1 MRGSTITRT
10 ILSGLGVLA
19 YGLWSL
25 GLAQDKYP
33 ITPQEKTAFEI
44 LQKGTHP
51 VMARE
56 AAEALL
62 RANPNSFVGYYILGA
77 VYARVEGNLS
87 KAYYYLKK
95 AQQFIEFRWGRNIGE
110 GGPWLWHARSLE
122 ELIEVTGQMD
132 RYQEQLDLLGE
143 RDRYYSPKLT
153 WKWGWPLMKLGRMYE
168 ARKKMQEA
176 IASKDSWTV
185 FAAMNTLGAVEV
197 ELDHPEA
204 AYQAFQKLINIT
216 TAKKWQSQNA
226 TVFRNAAATALSLM
240 KFDEAEKLLIA
251 ASNHFE
257 YGSYSNPWHLLTML
271 YVREG
276 RLPEA
281 VTAVREMQQ
290 WARANRPALEQQ
302 SWSERNSMTA
312 AVLVECGYTEE
323 ALEILRLAR
332 NRPDRRGGTS
342 THKDQSEAG
351 FLLLFRHAL
360 KVHRETLAEQ
370 ALSRPFWQRPAL
382 WLQSI
387 FEGLEMWSAGRRA
400 AALIIENHRLPWS
413 LRSTAP
419 DYVDIL
425 EWCRIDWNEILGSG
439 VVDGETEQL
448 LERTDAIGR
457 REKPHLQLL
466 RGCGAMLS
474 GNLNAA
480 RQRLTEALA
489 GLPQAEVYAR
499 AQAEALLGSTLA
511 SSNRFQEAAM
521 HYQRAIEKAPG
532 VLRSM
537 ALALPCRIASSAD
550 PEATKA
556 AELLAASPR
565 LVKAGQGF
573 VLRIRSSGSQ
583 LSAVLLG
590 PDGTVLSEARA
601 PLGKDPVEAARKLS
615 SEFHR
620 KAFSPKVDLSQSDI
634 ASLDGSNLT
643 GDQVRDGIRN
653 VFFPAKNDRSAK
665 VPKPTGR

>member
-1 MRGSTITRT
+1 MA
-10 ILSGLGVLA
+10 GLGILA

-33 ITPQEKTAFEI
+33 ITSQEKTAFEI
-44 LQKGTHP
+44 LQKGERP

-56 AAEALL
+56 SAEALL
-62 RANPNSFVGYYILGA
+62 RTQPNSFVGYYILGA
-77 VYARVEGNLS
+77 VYARVEGSLP

-95 AQQFIEFRWGRNIGE
+95 AQQFIESRWGQNVGE
-110 GGPWLWHARSLE
+110 AGPWLWHVRSLD
-122 ELIEVTGQMD
+122 ELIDVTGQMD

-143 RDRYYSPKLT
+143 RDRFYSPKLT
-153 WKWGWPLMKLGRMYE
+153 WRWGWPLMKLGRMHE

-176 IASKDSWTV
+176 MASTDTGTV
-185 FAAMNTLGAVEV
+185 FAAMNTLGAVEA

-204 AYQAFQKLINIT
+204 AYQAFKNLINL
-216 TAKKWQSQNA
+216 TAAKNWRRQDA
-226 TVFRNAAATALSLM
+226 TVYRNAAAAALSLM
-240 KFDEAEKLLIA
+240 KFDEAEKLLIE

-257 YGSYSNPWHLLTML
+257 YGTYSNPWHLLAML

-276 RLPEA
+276 RMPEA
-281 VTAVREMQQ
+281 VAAVREMQQ

-302 SWSERNSMTA
+302 SWSERNYLTA

-323 ALEILRLAR
+323 ALQILRLAR

-342 THKDQSEAG
+342 THKDQSETG

-360 KVHRETLAEQ
+360 KVHREMLAEQ
-370 ALSRPFWQRPAL
+370 ALSRPFLQRPAL

-387 FEGLEMWSAGRRA
+387 SEGLEMWSAGRRA
-400 AALIIENHRLPWS
+400 ASLIIENHRLPWS
-413 LRSTAP
+413 VRPAAP

-439 VVDGETEQL
+439 VVMGETAQL
-448 LERTDAIGR
+448 LKRTNPIGL

-466 RGCGAMLS
+466 RGCGEMLG
-474 GNLNAA
+474 GNLDAA
-480 RQRLTEALA
+480 RQLLTETLA
-489 GLPQAEVYAR
+489 GLPPAEVYAR
-499 AQAEALLGSTLA
+499 AQAEALLGHTLA
-511 SSNRFQEAAM
+511 SSSRFQEAAI
-521 HYQRAIEKAPG
+521 HYQQAIEKAPG
-532 VLRSM
+532 VFRSLS
-537 ALALPCRIASSAD
+537 LAIPCRITSSAD
-550 PEATKA
+550 SAATKA

-565 LVKAGQGF
+565 LVKVGQGF
-573 VLRIRSSGSQ
+573 DLRIQSSGSQ
-583 LSAVLLG
+583 LRAVLLG
-590 PDGTVLSEARA
+590 PNGTVLSEART
-601 PLGKDPVEAARKLS
+601 PLGKDPVDAARRLS

-620 KAFSPKVDLSQSDI
+620 KAFSPKVNLSQSDI

-643 GDQVRDGIRN
+643 GDQVRDNIRD

-665 VPKPTGR
+665 VPKPAGR